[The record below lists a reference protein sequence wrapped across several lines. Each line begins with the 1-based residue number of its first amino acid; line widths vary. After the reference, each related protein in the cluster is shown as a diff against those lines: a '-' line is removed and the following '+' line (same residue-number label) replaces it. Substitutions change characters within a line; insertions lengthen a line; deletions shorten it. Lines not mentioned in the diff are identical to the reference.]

1 MSRWCAR
8 RSSSSPLVRMCAS
21 KLCFFPSPSSIS
33 VLFLLFFWPSR
44 SYFHKHFLMPA
55 ALKDKSFSLR
65 RWRRWRRIAKRR
77 IILHYFLPGNIPP
90 RSILRLKGSRETSKF
105 LLFFFDFVK
114 FFIFPHNFFFALG
127 NEVGVTGKNSLR
139 CDHRRKRIK
148 TFFFVL
154 WPNFCCAPHASQQF
168 PMILVAAR
176 ISKSANRKYYN
187 L

>member
-1 MSRWCAR
+1 MKTMKENRKKENNSA
-8 RSSSSPLVRMCAS
+8 
-21 KLCFFPSPSSIS
+21 
-33 VLFLLFFWPSR
+33 LFFTWRYPPK
-44 SYFHKHFLMPA
+44 KHSEVERISG
-55 ALKDKSFSLR
+55 DKQVF
-65 RWRRWRRIAKRR
+65 
-77 IILHYFLPGNIPP
+77 
-90 RSILRLKGSRETSKF
+90 T
-105 LLFFFDFVK
+105 FFFDFVK

-187 L
+187 LQKFTQKSGQKQSRAKAAKKKWAKMARSCSKRPKMGKSGPQWAKRG